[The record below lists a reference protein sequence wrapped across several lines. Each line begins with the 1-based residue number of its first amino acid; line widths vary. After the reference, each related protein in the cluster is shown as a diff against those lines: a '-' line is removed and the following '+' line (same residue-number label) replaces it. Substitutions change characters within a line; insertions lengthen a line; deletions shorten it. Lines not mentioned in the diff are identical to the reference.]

1 MVKKYV
7 FKYKDQVVFETEYA
21 NEIDVFVDEWLEDN
35 FYILNEY
42 SNYVLDK
49 ENYDD
54 YATDFKSE
62 HIEEV
67 L

>member
-1 MVKKYV
+1 MVKKYI
-7 FKYKDQVVFETEYA
+7 FRYNDQVVYETKDT

-42 SNYVLDK
+42 SHNVLTKD
-49 ENYDD
+49 NYDD
-54 YATDFKSE
+54 HATDFKSE

-67 L
+67 E

>member
-1 MVKKYV
+1 MVMKYV
-7 FKYKDQVVFETEYA
+7 FRFKDEVIYESNDT

-42 SNYVLDK
+42 SGHVLDK
-49 ENYDD
+49 DNYDD

-67 L
+67 S